1 MSECFQKLFPISN
14 YSSILLRGKQLKG
27 LLDSIYKAKV
37 YHGKH
42 LEPYKYNPFQG
53 RVNVRLICGL
63 IQGFVIGHTK
73 GPV

>member
-42 LEPYKYNPFQG
+42 LEPYKG